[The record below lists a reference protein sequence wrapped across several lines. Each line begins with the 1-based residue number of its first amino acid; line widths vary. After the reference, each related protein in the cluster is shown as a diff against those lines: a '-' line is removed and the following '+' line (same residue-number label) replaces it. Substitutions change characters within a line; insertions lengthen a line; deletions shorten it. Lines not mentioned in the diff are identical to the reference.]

1 MCCVSRHTQVST
13 LDVAC
18 PCLLYASQA
27 ESAKQEL
34 ENMAVLLDESEKE
47 RERDKEALLEHLE
60 KEVHLHIIS
69 MSAHGGRDALA
80 LLTETHTW
88 GIEL

>member
-1 MCCVSRHTQVST
+1 
-13 LDVAC
+13 
-18 PCLLYASQA
+18 
-27 ESAKQEL
+27 
-34 ENMAVLLDESEKE
+34 MAVLLDESEKE